1 MSQQTLI
8 APLDLDCSMSNDESP
23 IIMVLTAGR
32 PDALRL
38 ERLSDKLT
46 RPLVAPSYYCCICFA
61 SDKYTRL
68 FSVRSDSCKAISAS
82 LASVAMS
89 ALMRI

>member
-1 MSQQTLI
+1 MSQQTLM
-8 APLDLDCSMSNDESP
+8 APLDLDCSIINDESP
-23 IIMVLTAGR
+23 IMVLTAGR

-46 RPLVAPSYYCCICFA
+46 RPLVTPSYYYCIYFA
-61 SDKYTRL
+61 SDRYTRL
-68 FSVRSDSCKAISAS
+68 FSVLSDSWRAISAS